1 MMDYLQRFDEYM
13 RENDKS
19 ENTISG
25 YLSDLRQLAAFLG
38 KDAVDMTNEDIE
50 AFKEHLKEKGLKV
63 RLLPPLILA

>member
-25 YLSDLRQLAAFLG
+25 YLSDLRQMAAFLG